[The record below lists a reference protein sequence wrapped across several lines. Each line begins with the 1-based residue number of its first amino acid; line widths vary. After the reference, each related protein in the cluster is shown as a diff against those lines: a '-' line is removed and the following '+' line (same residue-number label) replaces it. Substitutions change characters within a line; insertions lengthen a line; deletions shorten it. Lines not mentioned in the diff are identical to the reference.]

1 MGRDMAT
8 TCEMEMRGL
17 TDPEL
22 NAVSGGQ
29 FQLLSPPKGVFG
41 GLSFFQLGNAHISI
55 ANSFNT
61 TTQSGENIAV
71 VSGNTGSTINITE
84 IIYNIYYMS
93 C

>member
-1 MGRDMAT
+1 MAN

-29 FQLLSPPKGVFG
+29 FQLLGLNTLSKGVFG
-41 GLSFFQLGNAHISI
+41 LFQLGHAHISI

-71 VSGNTGSTINITE
+71 VSGNTNSTINITE
-84 IIYNIYYMS
+84 NIYNYYMS

>member
-1 MGRDMAT
+1 MRGLT
-8 TCEMEMRGL
+8 EMQGL

-22 NAVSGGQ
+22 DAVGGGQ
-29 FQLLSPPKGVFG
+29 FLQLTPPVTKSVFG
-41 GLSFFQLGNAHISI
+41 GFFQLGNAHISI

-61 TTQSGENIAV
+61 TAQSGENIAV